1 MLATAIIVFREVLE
15 AALVIAIVLGAS
27 RGVVR
32 RGWWILGG
40 ILLGTLGAAAVA
52 LFAGAIAEAFSG
64 TGQALLN
71 AAILLIAVMML
82 AWHNIWMSSHGR
94 KLAGEIQAVGAAVQ
108 AGNKTLAALLVV
120 CFAAVMREGSEVVL
134 FLWAIAAS
142 GGQEFSMSIGG
153 FAGLLT
159 GILVGGLLYRSL
171 LFIPLRYFFTVTGW
185 LILLL
190 TAGLAA
196 QAAGFLNQAGLLPA
210 LGQGLWNTSRFL
222 SQQSIIG
229 QLLHILVGYT
239 ARPSGIQ
246 VLFYFVTLVVIFVL
260 MRVIGRQR
268 PHSPITKI
276 KAPSDSQ
283 LTSTR
288 ISP

>member
-15 AALVIAIVLGAS
+15 AALVVAIVLSAS
-27 RGVVR
+27 RGVAR

-40 ILLGTLGAAAVA
+40 ILLGVLGAAVVA
-52 LFAGAIAEAFSG
+52 LFAGTIAAAFSG
-64 TGQALLN
+64 TGQALLD
-71 AAILLIAVMML
+71 AVILLIAVLML

-94 KLAGEIQAVGAAVQ
+94 KLAGEIKAVGVAVQ
-108 AGNKTLAALLVV
+108 TGNKTLAALLIV

-142 GGQEFSMSIGG
+142 GGQKFGMSIGG
-153 FAGLLT
+153 FAGLIA

-171 LFIPLRYFFTVTGW
+171 LFIPIRYFFTVTGW

-210 LGQGLWNTSRFL
+210 LGNDLWNTSHIL
-222 SQQSIIG
+222 SQSSILG
-229 QLLHILVGYT
+229 QLLHILVGYI
-239 ARPSGIQ
+239 ARPSGIEL
-246 VLFYFVTLVVIFVL
+246 VFYAGTLITILLL
-260 MRVIGRQR
+260 MQIMQYMHRDLPPIR
-268 PHSPITKI
+268 P
-276 KAPSDSQ
+276 
-283 LTSTR
+283 
-288 ISP
+288 

>member
-15 AALVIAIVLGAS
+15 AALVIAVVLGAS
-27 RGVVR
+27 RGIAH
-32 RGWWILGG
+32 RGWWVLGG
-40 ILLGTLGAAAVA
+40 VVLGTLGASVVA

-71 AAILLIAVMML
+71 AVILLIAVVML

-94 KLAGEIQAVGAAVQ
+94 MLAGDIKAVGAAVQ

-120 CFAAVMREGSEVVL
+120 CFTAVMREGSEVVL

-142 GGQEFSMSIGG
+142 GGHEFGMSIGG
-153 FAGLLT
+153 FAGLIA
-159 GILVGGLLYRSL
+159 GVLVGALLYRSL
-171 LFIPLRYFFTVTGW
+171 LFIPIRYFFTVTGW

-210 LGQGLWNTSRFL
+210 LGNGLWNTSHIL
-222 SQQSIIG
+222 SQSSILG
-229 QLLHILVGYT
+229 QLLHILVGYI
-239 ARPSGIQ
+239 ARPSGIEL
-246 VLFYFVTLVVIFVL
+246 VFYAGTLATIFSL
-260 MRVIGRQR
+260 MQAVKHQHR
-268 PHSPITKI
+268 PPPARS
-276 KAPSDSQ
+276 APPSQ
-283 LTSTR
+283 TD
-288 ISP
+288 ISPTGP